1 MAEEEEEEGGDNE
14 AARPQGRT
22 MVRERVVDT
31 D

>member
-14 AARPQGRT
+14 AARRQGRT